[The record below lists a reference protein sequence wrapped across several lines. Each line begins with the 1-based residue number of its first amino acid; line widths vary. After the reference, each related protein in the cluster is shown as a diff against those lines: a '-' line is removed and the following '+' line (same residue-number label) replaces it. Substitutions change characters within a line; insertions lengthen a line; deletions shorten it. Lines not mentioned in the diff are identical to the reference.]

1 MRKVSEAVRTKQ
13 TGCTFAHAFR
23 RPAPGRG
30 STCQP
35 VFSVRTPVIRRSV
48 RSTTES
54 TMSHS
59 RHLDGKCAPLH
70 DLSVWIISTSGMELA
85 TMLETLSC
93 GFNPTSQP
101 HIDATTMERSLAT
114 TNACARSRG
123 RPSPR
128 PRPKHLWHRLDA
140 CTEGELSARTAS
152 RMPAARPQPRFQ
164 RFRRPLRQARL
175 RRQVCRHELAMA
187 HSKRLMTYVK
197 SPRERESCRRTPV
210 PCGASPC
217 GPKV

>member
-1 MRKVSEAVRTKQ
+1 
-13 TGCTFAHAFR
+13 
-23 RPAPGRG
+23 
-30 STCQP
+30 
-35 VFSVRTPVIRRSV
+35 
-48 RSTTES
+48 
-54 TMSHS
+54 MSHS

-217 GPKV
+217 DRKSVKMMILARVDDRLSVHPRACLSMILNAHDEGFQALSLDWSADLGQETSDATWP